1 MLVPIMQAIPVVE
14 GLAKNF
20 KEVFANEPEYEQFKN
35 YLSGLVV
42 VERKNF
48 SQIASRMINSAD
60 KTNISR
66 FMNNKLWSGK
76 ELNDQRVKL
85 IYEQTKEYEGKK
97 PGYLILDD
105 TLDEHVGTMFEHI
118 AKHYDH
124 SEGSYKLAQNPVT
137 SHYVRGAISFPIDFR
152 TYLSYDDVTNWQEH
166 MKKNFPQ
173 IKIPTQSKER
183 NKVKKKYEAQLL
195 EKDKEFAGK
204 HQAFKTKIRLACQLV
219 EDAISREIEVDVV
232 LFDAWYLAP
241 ELIEVIEKHNKGW
254 ISILKSNRKLQT
266 NSLKIYDENGNKIVF
281 EDGEI
286 KVEELIKLIPPSAY
300 KAVSVNEETT
310 YWAFSFTAQIA
321 TLGKVRL
328 VISFDNKQCIGNGAI
343 LVTRQIN
350 WEAKRV
356 ILTYC
361 CRFQIEV
368 FYKDAKQQ
376 LGFSDYQCRSQPAI
390 EKHWYMVFCA
400 YSFLKLDM
408 LQAPVYQTWQ
418 RKLKTISVA
427 VRRQAQSVIEKLILF
442 SHKILSTE
450 NDPQSL
456 FNFLFG
462 KLA

>member
-14 GLAKNF
+14 ELASNF
-20 KEVFANEPEYEQFKN
+20 KKIFANEPEYEQFKN

-42 VERKNF
+42 VEKKNF

-66 FMNNKLWSGK
+66 FMSNKLWSGK
-76 ELNDQRVKL
+76 ELNNERVKL
-85 IYEQTKEYEGKK
+85 IYEATKRYESKK
-97 PGYLILDD
+97 PGYLIIDD

-118 AKHYDH
+118 ARHYDH

-137 SHYVRGAISFPIDFR
+137 SHYVRGAISFPIEFR
-152 TYLSYDDVTNWQEH
+152 TYLSYDLVTNWQEH
-166 MKKNFPQ
+166 MQKNFPE

-183 NKVKKKYEAQLL
+183 NKLKKKIESELL
-195 EKDKEFAGK
+195 EKDKEFAAK
-204 HQAFKTKIRLACQLV
+204 HQAFKTKITLASQLV
-219 EDAISREIEVDVV
+219 EDGINRGIDFDVV

-241 ELIEVIEKHNKGW
+241 ELIETIEKYHKGW

-266 NSLKIYDENGNKIVF
+266 NSVKIYDDNGNKIEF
-281 EDGEI
+281 EEGEI
-286 KVEELIKLIPPSAY
+286 KVEDLIKYIPLSGY
-300 KAVSVNEETT
+300 KAVNVNEETT
-310 YWAFSFTAQIA
+310 YWAFSFTAEIG

-328 VISFDNKQCIGNGAI
+328 VISFDNKKCEGNYAV

-350 WEAKRV
+350 WEAKRI

-361 CRFQIEV
+361 RRFQIEV

-376 LGFSDYQCRSQPAI
+376 LGFSDYQCRTQPSI

-400 YSFLKLDM
+400 YSLLKLDM

-427 VRRQAQSVIEKLILF
+427 VRRQAQSVIEKLILY

-456 FNFLFG
+456 FTFLFG

>member
-1 MLVPIMQAIPVVE
+1 MLVPILQPIPVVE
-14 GLAKNF
+14 KYAHKF
-20 KEVFANEPEYEQFKN
+20 KAIFANEPEYEQFKN

-66 FMNNKLWSGK
+66 FMNNERWSG
-76 ELNDQRVKL
+76 EEFNDERVEL
-85 IYEQTKEYEGKK
+85 IYQRTKQYDSNK
-97 PGYLILDD
+97 PGYLIFDD

-118 AKHYDH
+118 ARHYDH
-124 SEGSYKLAQNPVT
+124 SDGSYKLAQNPVT
-137 SHYVRGAISFPIDFR
+137 SHYVRGTISFPVAFR
-152 TYLSYDDVTNWQEH
+152 SYHNYDKVTNWEEH
-166 MKKNFPQ
+166 FRKNFPE
-173 IKIPTQSKER
+173 IKIPAQSKER
-183 NKVKKKYEAQLL
+183 NKLKKKYETQLL
-195 EKDKEFAGK
+195 SKDQEFAAK
-204 HQAFKTKIRLACQLV
+204 HAAFKTKITLACELV
-219 EDAISREIEVDVV
+219 EDAISRDLAFSVV

-241 ELIEVIEKHNKGW
+241 ELIAVIEKYQKAW
-254 ISILKSNRKLQT
+254 ISILKPNRKLQA
-266 NSLKIYDENGNKIVF
+266 NSLKIYDQDGNRIVF

-286 KVEELIKLIPPSAY
+286 KVEDLINQIPKSAY
-300 KAVSVNEETT
+300 QAVVVNEETT

-328 VISFDNKQCIGNGAI
+328 VISFDNEKCEGNYVI
-343 LVTRQIN
+343 LVTRQTY
-350 WEAKRV
+350 WEAKRI

-376 LGFSDYQCRSQPAI
+376 LGFSDYQCRKEPAI
-390 EKHWYMVFCA
+390 EKHWYLVFCA
-400 YSFLKLDM
+400 YSLLKLDM

-427 VRRQAQSVIEKLILF
+427 VRRQAQAVIEKLILT
-442 SHKILSTE
+442 SHKLLSIET
-450 NDPQSL
+450 NPKAL
-456 FNFLFG
+456 FSFLFG